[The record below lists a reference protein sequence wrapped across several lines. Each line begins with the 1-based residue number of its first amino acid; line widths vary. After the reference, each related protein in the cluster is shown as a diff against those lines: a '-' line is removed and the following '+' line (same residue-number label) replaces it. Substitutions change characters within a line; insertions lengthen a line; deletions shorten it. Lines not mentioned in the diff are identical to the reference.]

1 MPLGARSNDIFKHYV
16 MQGLMLSLLGI
27 AIGLSLATSCQGW
40 LQSFLYHVQP
50 IDLTTMI
57 LGVLGLLV
65 VSAVAVLAPSWR
77 ASHINPHIALST
89 E

>member
-1 MPLGARSNDIFKHYV
+1 
-16 MQGLMLSLLGI
+16 MQGLKLSLLGI
-27 AIGLSLATSCQGW
+27 TIGLSLATGCREW

-50 IDLTTMI
+50 IDLITMI
-57 LGVLGLLV
+57 LGVLGLLL

-77 ASHINPHIALST
+77 ASHTNPQIALRT